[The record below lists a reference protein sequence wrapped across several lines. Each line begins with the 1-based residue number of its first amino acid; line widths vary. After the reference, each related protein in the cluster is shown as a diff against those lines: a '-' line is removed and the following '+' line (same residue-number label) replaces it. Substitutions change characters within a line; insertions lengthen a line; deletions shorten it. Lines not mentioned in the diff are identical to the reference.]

1 MQVLATR
8 PHQVPRERYRVI
20 PTRMFVRMALD
31 RRRVIRATLLAAT
44 FSGVPSTL
52 HALIKQR
59 SLRSAAVYVYDT
71 TRAVGTLVPPGRPGF
86 SRGVV
91 VHLAISMLCGE
102 TLARTLPR
110 DHCAEWGAAAGFVI
124 GVINVGVIG
133 KSFPAIHGLPLL
145 PQLADNVMFGTVFAV
160 VLDTNR
166 PPKRPPPRSDRLAW
180 NPRTQPACRRPSR
193 P

>member
-1 MQVLATR
+1 
-8 PHQVPRERYRVI
+8 
-20 PTRMFVRMALD
+20 MALD
-31 RRRVIRATLLAAT
+31 RRRIMEATLLAAT

-52 HALIKQR
+52 HAVINQR

-86 SRGVV
+86 GRGVF

-110 DHCAEWGAAAGFVI
+110 DHAAEWGAAAGLVI

-133 KSFPAIHGLPLL
+133 RAFPAISALPLV

-160 VLDTNR
+160 ALDRR
-166 PPKRPPPRSDRLAW
+166 PPS
-180 NPRTQPACRRPSR
+180 
-193 P
+193 